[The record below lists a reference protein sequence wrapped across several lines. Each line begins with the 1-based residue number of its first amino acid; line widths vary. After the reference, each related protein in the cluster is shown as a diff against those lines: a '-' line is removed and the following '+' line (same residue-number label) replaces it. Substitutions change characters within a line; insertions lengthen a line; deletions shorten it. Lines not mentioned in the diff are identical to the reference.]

1 MFDLIKKTI
10 LASVGFGVMTKEKIE
25 ELGKEM
31 IKKGEVSEKE
41 GKEFIDGLVKKSEE
55 AQKEIETKIYK
66 MIQDSLK
73 KMNLATKEDI
83 TRLNKKIAR
92 IEQGIKQEEK

>member
-1 MFDLIKKTI
+1 MYDLIKKTI

-25 ELGKEM
+25 EIGKEM

-41 GKEFIDGLVKKSEE
+41 GKEFIDSLLKKSEE
-55 AQKEIETKIYK
+55 AQKEIETKVYR

-83 TRLNKKIAR
+83 TRLNKKITR
-92 IEQGIKQEEK
+92 LEQSIKQEE

>member
-92 IEQGIKQEEK
+92 TEQGIKQEEK